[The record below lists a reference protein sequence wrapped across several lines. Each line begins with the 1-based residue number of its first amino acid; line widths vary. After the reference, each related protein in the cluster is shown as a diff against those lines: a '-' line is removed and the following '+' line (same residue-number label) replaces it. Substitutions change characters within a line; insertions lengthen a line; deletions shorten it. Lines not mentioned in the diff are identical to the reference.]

1 MKNIQLDNLLEDASK
16 KLNNA
21 NISYYKIAKIIDE
34 PESTIQNIFKGHCKY
49 SEEKVLSIIERINKH
64 LDSDV
69 VNEMVKHAPEDP
81 DLFIRLYALGL
92 DSKAFTPDEKYK
104 LAVAYKK
111 LTDLKNKP

>member
-1 MKNIQLDNLLEDASK
+1 MKNTQLDNLLEGASK
-16 KLNNA
+16 KLINA

-34 PESTIQNIFKGHCKY
+34 PESTVQNIFKGHCKY
-49 SEEKVLSIIERINKH
+49 SEEKVLSVLERINKY
-64 LDSDV
+64 LDYDPV
-69 VNEMVKHAPEDP
+69 EDMVKNAPEDP

-92 DSKAFTPDEKYK
+92 DSKSFTPDEKYK